1 MSRSIGRDHGRWGEP
16 RSLRVPFLETP
27 ALQSG
32 LRACHDGSWQI
43 SLLIHQ
49 GEVGRS
55 PHGRAASA
63 RAYPPSRS
71 NLNPRCSPNKVQFMG
86 GYEWAG
92 HSIRDRVTSCD
103 PNHSPPHPD
112 VRFSIPEVKRD
123 LDRRGTAMVRDIAIM
138 IAAIAAIVA
147 FAPKVSGR
155 ADHSATEAA
164 DTACLKQ
171 RVGTP
176 GCLTPRGD

>member
-1 MSRSIGRDHGRWGEP
+1 M
-16 RSLRVPFLETP
+16 PFLETP

-32 LRACHDGSWQI
+32 LRACHDDSWQI
-43 SLLIHQ
+43 SFLIHQ
-49 GEVGRS
+49 GDVGRS
-55 PHGRAASA
+55 PLWSRRLCACISAFALKSEPALLAEQGPIHGRVRMGPGTASA
-63 RAYPPSRS
+63 TESHHVIQITV
-71 NLNPRCSPNKVQFMG
+71 PRT
-86 GYEWAG
+86 
-92 HSIRDRVTSCD
+92 RTCD
-103 PNHSPPHPD
+103 
-112 VRFSIPEVKRD
+112 FSIPEVKRD

-155 ADHSATEAA
+155 ADHPATEAA

-171 RVGTP
+171 HVETP